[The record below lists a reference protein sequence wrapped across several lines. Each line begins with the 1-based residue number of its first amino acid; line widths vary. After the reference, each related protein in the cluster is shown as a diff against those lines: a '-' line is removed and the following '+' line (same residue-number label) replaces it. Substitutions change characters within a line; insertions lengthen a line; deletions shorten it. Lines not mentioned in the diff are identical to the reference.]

1 MTLLYRLLINLVLV
15 FSPLILLFR
24 ILKKKEDKIRF
35 KEKFCFFSKKRKKGK
50 LVWIHVASVG
60 ELLSIFP
67 LIERLERKKNIDSVL
82 ITSTTLSSS
91 KIFDQYKFKK
101 TIHQFFPVDSDFLT
115 KKFLSYWKPSLAIFI
130 ESEIWPNMLSNLRK
144 RNIPHILLN
153 ARITKKTFKRWR
165 YLNNFSKVIFKGFS
179 ATYPQNNETFNFL
192 KQLGAKKIKRIGNLK
207 FSEIKSTRKYE
218 LNKNIIKFFKNKK
231 IWCASSTHDGEEIFC
246 ANVHLQLKKK
256 YKNLVTIIIPRHV
269 QRAKTLVKS
278 IKGLNLQ
285 VHCHSNKMN
294 ITKDT
299 EIYIVDTYGETKLFF
314 NISETVFLGGSLVK
328 HGGQNPLEPSR
339 LGCNVIHGPHINNF
353 KEIYHLLDNKR
364 MSYRVSS
371 INQMINSINQLFK
384 NKKNSKIIIDKIK
397 KLGNDVLNKTE
408 KELNYFINKNEI

>member
-1 MTLLYRLLINLVLV
+1 M
-15 FSPLILLFR
+15 
-24 ILKKKEDKIRF
+24 
-35 KEKFCFFSKKRKKGK
+35 
-50 LVWIHVASVG
+50 
-60 ELLSIFP
+60 
-67 LIERLERKKNIDSVL
+67 
-82 ITSTTLSSS
+82 
-91 KIFDQYKFKK
+91 
-101 TIHQFFPVDSDFLT
+101 
-115 KKFLSYWKPSLAIFI
+115 
-130 ESEIWPNMLSNLRK
+130 
-144 RNIPHILLN
+144 
-153 ARITKKTFKRWR
+153 
-165 YLNNFSKVIFKGFS
+165 
-179 ATYPQNNETFNFL
+179 
-192 KQLGAKKIKRIGNLK
+192 
-207 FSEIKSTRKYE
+207 
-218 LNKNIIKFFKNKK
+218 
-231 IWCASSTHDGEEIFC
+231 
-246 ANVHLQLKKK
+246 
-256 YKNLVTIIIPRHV
+256 

-278 IKGLNLQ
+278 IKDLDLQ

>member
-91 KIFDQYKFKK
+91 KIFNKYKFKK

-278 IKGLNLQ
+278 IKDLDLQ

>member
-278 IKGLNLQ
+278 IKDLDLQ

>member
-278 IKGLNLQ
+278 IKDLNLQ

>member
-246 ANVHLQLKKK
+246 ANVHLQLKK
-256 YKNLVTIIIPRHV
+256 N
-269 QRAKTLVKS
+269 
-278 IKGLNLQ
+278 IK
-285 VHCHSNKMN
+285 
-294 ITKDT
+294 I
-299 EIYIVDTYGETKLFF
+299 
-314 NISETVFLGGSLVK
+314 
-328 HGGQNPLEPSR
+328 
-339 LGCNVIHGPHINNF
+339 
-353 KEIYHLLDNKR
+353 
-364 MSYRVSS
+364 
-371 INQMINSINQLFK
+371 
-384 NKKNSKIIIDKIK
+384 
-397 KLGNDVLNKTE
+397 
-408 KELNYFINKNEI
+408 

>member
-1 MTLLYRLLINLVLV
+1 MGLLYRLLINLVLI

-50 LVWIHVASVG
+50 LIWVHVASVG
-60 ELLSIFP
+60 ELLSVFP
-67 LIERLERKKNIDSVL
+67 LIEILERKKNIDSVL

-91 KIFDQYKFKK
+91 KIFSQYKFKK
-101 TIHQFFPVDSDFLT
+101 TIHQFFPIDSDFLT

-130 ESEIWPNMLSNLRK
+130 ESEIWPNMLANLRK
-144 RNIPHILLN
+144 RNIPHVLLN

-165 YLNNFSKVIFKGFS
+165 YLNNFSQVIFKGFT

-192 KQLGAKKIKRIGNLK
+192 KKLGAIKIKKIGNLK
-207 FSEIKSTRKYE
+207 FSETENATKYQ
-218 LNKNIIKFFKNKK
+218 LNKNITKFFKNKK
-231 IWCASSTHDGEEIFC
+231 IWCASSTHDGEEVLC
-246 ANVHLQLKKK
+246 AKVHSQLKKK
-256 YKNLVTIIIPRHV
+256 HKNLVTIIIPRHV
-269 QRAKTLVKS
+269 HRAKTLVKS
-278 IKGLNLQ
+278 IKDLNLQ

-294 ITKDT
+294 ITKNT

-328 HGGQNPLEPSR
+328 HGGQNPLEPAR

-353 KEIYHLLDNKR
+353 KEVYHLLDNKK
-364 MSYRVSS
+364 MSYKVSS
-371 INQMINSINQLFK
+371 INQMTNSINQLFK
-384 NKKNSKIIIDKIK
+384 HKKNSKLIIDKIK

-408 KELNYFINKNEI
+408 KELSYFINKNEN